1 MERVATAVMLFAAVG
16 GCVTEHDP
24 AAVTDPMSRHNL
36 HVTAESDLVDIGPWS
51 SDQLYAA
58 VERADAEDGIVV
70 LDYGRD
76 QLYLV
81 DDDDVTYLPPTAL
94 GFGESPGLDVTEPRR
109 YDPETGRV
117 GRVRVESV
125 TVAPEFDI
133 LVPAFDWT
141 EPDEHWEP
149 PELEYQEQPSGS
161 PSGAVGG

>member
-1 MERVATAVMLFAAVG
+1 
-16 GCVTEHDP
+16 
-24 AAVTDPMSRHNL
+24 MSRHNL

-51 SDQLYAA
+51 SEQLYAA
-58 VERADAEDGIVV
+58 VQQADEKGSLVV
-70 LDYGRD
+70 LDYGRE
-76 QLYLV
+76 QLYLAGH
-81 DDDDVTYLPPTAL
+81 DDVHYLPPTAL
-94 GFGESPGLDVTEPRR
+94 GFGDSSGLEVSQPRR
-109 YDPETGRV
+109 YDPESGSL

-149 PELEYQEQPSGS
+149 PELEYREQPSGS